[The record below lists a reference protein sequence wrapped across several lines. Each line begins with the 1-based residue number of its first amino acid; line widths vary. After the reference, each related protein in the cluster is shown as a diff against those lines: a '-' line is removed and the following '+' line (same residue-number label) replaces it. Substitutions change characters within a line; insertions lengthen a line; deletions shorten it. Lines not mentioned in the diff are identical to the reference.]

1 MNEIVGRV
9 AKAVGID
16 EALAEKAVKI
26 ILELVRDY
34 GPEDKVAQM
43 FAKLPGADGIL
54 DSLGKAQGGGMLAGL
69 GNLGGLGGAMG
80 AMGALNKMTEAG
92 LSMSQVQAVGKEVL
106 AYSRENAGEEL
117 VGEVVGAIP
126 GLDQFL

>member
-9 AKAVGID
+9 AKSVGLD
-16 EALAEKAVKI
+16 EDLAEKVVKI
-26 ILELVRDY
+26 ILELVRDF
-34 GPEDKVAQM
+34 GPEDKVAEM
-43 FAKLPGADGIL
+43 FAKLPGAEGLLGSLSKAGGGGGIL
-54 DSLGKAQGGGMLAGL
+54 GG
-69 GNLGGLGGAMG
+69 LGGLGGAMG
-80 AMGALNKMTEAG
+80 AMGALNKMTDAG

-106 AYSRENAGEEL
+106 DYSRENAGEEL